1 MSVIGDFTV
10 PADAFALDHALS
22 TVPEMTIEA
31 DRLASHSTMEVFP
44 FVWAAGGE
52 LERLQR
58 ALEDD
63 PTVTAVT
70 MAEETGDEVL
80 YRLEWSEAFCRLI
93 DEMVDHHAAITEAS
107 ARNGQWDLKLRFAE
121 EEMVSAFQ
129 THFRETGRQFEVNNL
144 SQPTEPR
151 QREYGLT
158 DEQHEALVAAVSGGY
173 FQVPR
178 STSVAELG
186 EALDVSANAVSQR
199 LRRGSE
205 TLVRTALTVSD
216 EETEEA

>member
-1 MSVIGDFTV
+1 
-10 PADAFALDHALS
+10 
-22 TVPEMTIEA
+22 
-31 DRLASHSTMEVFP
+31 
-44 FVWAAGGE
+44 
-52 LERLQR
+52 
-58 ALEDD
+58 
-63 PTVTAVT
+63 
-70 MAEETGDEVL
+70 
-80 YRLEWSEAFCRLI
+80 
-93 DEMVDHHAAITEAS
+93 
-107 ARNGQWDLKLRFAE
+107 
-121 EEMVSAFQ
+121 MVSAFQ

-151 QREYGLT
+151 QREHGLT